1 MTTTI
6 QNNNDLLQYLIS
18 QAESRKDWFGFL
30 QQRMTA
36 INLAHE
42 IAKNHADKMTPNEV
56 VQYAIDVNE
65 SIFHKIINNKR
76 Q

>member
-36 INLAHE
+36 ITLAHE
-42 IAKNHADKMTPNEV
+42 IAKAHADKMTPSEV

-65 SIFHKIINNKR
+65 SIFQKIINNKR

>member
-6 QNNNDLLQYLIS
+6 QNSNDLLQFLIS
-18 QAESRKDWFGFL
+18 QSETRKDWFGFL

-36 INLAHE
+36 ISLAHE
-42 IAKNHADKMTPNEV
+42 IAKTHADKMTPDEV

-65 SIFHKIINNKR
+65 SIFQKIINKKR
-76 Q
+76 

>member
-1 MTTTI
+1 MTTI

-36 INLAHE
+36 ITLAHE
-42 IAKNHADKMTPNEV
+42 IAKMHADKMTPAQV
-56 VQYAIDVNE
+56 VQYAIDLNE
-65 SIFHKIINNKR
+65 AIFHKIINMKR

>member
-6 QNNNDLLQYLIS
+6 QNSNDLLQFLIS
-18 QAESRKDWFGFL
+18 QSETRKDWFGFL

-36 INLAHE
+36 ISLAHE
-42 IAKNHADKMTPNEV
+42 IAKQHADKMTPDEV

-65 SIFHKIINNKR
+65 SIFQKIINKKR
-76 Q
+76 

>member
-6 QNNNDLLQYLIS
+6 QNSNDLLQFLIS

-36 INLAHE
+36 IALAHE
-42 IAKNHADKMTPNEV
+42 IAKMHADKMTPDEV
-56 VQYAIDVNE
+56 VEYAVAINE
-65 SIFHKIINNKR
+65 SIFQNIINKKR
-76 Q
+76 